1 MSLVLRGVDK
11 RWGSV
16 TALDGVDLDVAPGSR
31 TAVVGPSGSGKT
43 TLLRVVAG
51 FDRPDAGRIVLDGT
65 VLHDGEQHLPTHRR
79 DVGVVM
85 QDGALFPHLTV
96 AENIGF
102 GLRRTEPDRM
112 RRIADLAGMVG
123 LDAAMLARRPDALS
137 GGQQQRV
144 ALARALARQ
153 PRLMLLDE
161 PFSALDTALRASTR
175 QMVADVLGA
184 AGITTVLVTHDQ
196 AEALSFADQVA
207 VMAGGRLLQAGPP
220 RELYFRPR
228 APLVARFLGE
238 AIILPATVGDGVAR
252 CALGTIPVADSQA
265 RGSREIM
272 LRPEQLA
279 VAEAGAVR
287 GEVVS
292 VAFNGPF
299 CVLALRLAA
308 HPEPLTLRQSAFGAP
323 APGTEVGLSVL
334 GEAHV
339 FAPD

>member
-1 MSLVLRGVDK
+1 
-11 RWGSV
+11 
-16 TALDGVDLDVAPGSR
+16 GSR

-51 FDRPDAGRIVLDGT
+51 FDRPDDGRIVLDGT
-65 VLHDGEQHLPTHRR
+65 VLHDGIQHLPTHRR
-79 DVGVVM
+79 GVGVVM

-96 AENIGF
+96 GENIGF
-102 GLRRTEPDRM
+102 GLPRETPDRA
-112 RRIADLAGMVG
+112 RRIATLAEQVG
-123 LDAAMLARRPDALS
+123 LDASMLPRRPDALS

-207 VMAGGRLLQAGPP
+207 VMAGGRLLQAGTP
-220 RELYFRPR
+220 RELYFHPR
-228 APLVARFLGE
+228 APLVARFLGD
-238 AIILPATVGDGVAR
+238 AVILSATVADGVAR
-252 CALGTIPVADSQA
+252 CALGAVPVSDRAA
-265 RGSREIM
+265 RGQRQIM
-272 LRPEQLA
+272 LRPEQLV
-279 VAEAGAVR
+279 VAEGGAVR
-287 GEVVS
+287 GVVEQ

-299 CVLALRLAA
+299 CSIALRLPA
-308 HPEPLTLRQSAFGAP
+308 HPEPLALRQSALAPP
-323 APGTEVGLSVL
+323 APGTEVGLSVQ
-334 GEAHV
+334 GVAHV
-339 FAPD
+339 FAAEAGAAG